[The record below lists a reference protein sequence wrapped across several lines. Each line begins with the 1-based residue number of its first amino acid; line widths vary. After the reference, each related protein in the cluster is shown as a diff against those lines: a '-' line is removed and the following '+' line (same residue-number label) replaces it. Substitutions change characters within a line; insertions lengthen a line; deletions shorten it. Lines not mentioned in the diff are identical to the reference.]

1 MDQEIARLKELTEKS
16 RAMVFFGGAG
26 VSKESGIP
34 RLSKRG
40 RAVSSSLPLS
50 AGDYFKPFL
59 L

>member
-34 RLSKRG
+34 DFRSVDGL
-40 RAVSSSLPLS
+40 
-50 AGDYFKPFL
+50 YHHCL
-59 L
+59 LYTSDAADE

>member
-34 RLSKRG
+34 DFRSVG
-40 RAVSSSLPLS
+40 QNAVSRRGAKSRP
-50 AGDYFKPFL
+50 
-59 L
+59 

>member
-26 VSKESGIP
+26 VSKESGTPTFEAWTGCYIKP
-34 RLSKRG
+34 T
-40 RAVSSSLPLS
+40 VT